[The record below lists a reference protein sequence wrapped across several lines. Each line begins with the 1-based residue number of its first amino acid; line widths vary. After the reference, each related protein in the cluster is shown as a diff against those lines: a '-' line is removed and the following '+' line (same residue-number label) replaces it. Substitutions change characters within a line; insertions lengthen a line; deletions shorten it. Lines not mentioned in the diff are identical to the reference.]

1 MIWEYDGKKNH
12 TFCNLFGKPKYIL
25 QRTKNNIIKLQTLTD
40 NFLMLKVKSG
50 DLDKLG
56 LLYERHKK
64 RLFGFFYNL
73 GNNPSVS
80 EDLVQGVFERMLKY
94 RASYTGEGSFPAWM
108 FRMARNV
115 NYDYHKKVVKENISR
130 EISPEEVRGGVDDLL
145 NESIEMEGNTIL
157 LKRALNRLSKDK
169 RELLVLSKYR
179 DLKFGEIAEIVGCSE
194 GAAKV
199 RVHRALKDLRA
210 IFLQLE
216 IQ

>member
-1 MIWEYDGKKNH
+1 MMQVSD
-12 TFCNLFGKPKYIL
+12 
-25 QRTKNNIIKLQTLTD
+25 
-40 NFLMLKVKSG
+40 G

-80 EDLVQGVFERMLKY
+80 EDLVQNVFVRMLKY
-94 RASYTGEGSFPAWM
+94 RKTYTGEGSFAAWM

-115 NYDYHKKVVKENISR
+115 NYDYHKKVNR
-130 EISPEEVRGGVDDLL
+130 EGVASGVAPEDTNSGSEDSL
-145 NESIEMEGNTIL
+145 NETMEQQGNAFLVKKALNLLPTEKKEIL
-157 LKRALNRLSKDK
+157 L
-169 RELLVLSKYR
+169 LSKYR
-179 DLKFGEIAEIVGCSE
+179 ELKFHEIGEILGCTE

-199 RVHRALKDLRA
+199 RVHRALKDLRT

-216 IQ
+216 TR

>member
-1 MIWEYDGKKNH
+1 M
-12 TFCNLFGKPKYIL
+12 
-25 QRTKNNIIKLQTLTD
+25 QTLTD

-80 EDLVQGVFERMLKY
+80 EDLVQNVFERMLKY
-94 RASYTGEGSFPAWM
+94 KESYTGDGSFPAWM

-115 NYDYHKKVVKENISR
+115 NYDYHKKTVKENVSKG
-130 EISPEEVRGGVDDLL
+130 ISPEDVRTGIDDFL
-145 NESIEMEGNTIL
+145 NEKVEMEGNTIL
-157 LKRALNRLSKDK
+157 LKRALKKLPKEK
-169 RELLVLSKYR
+169 RELLILSKYR
-179 DLKFGEIAEIVGCSE
+179 DLKFAEIGQIVGCTE

-199 RVHRALKDLRA
+199 RVHRALKDLRT

-216 IQ
+216 IR